1 VATAHEVT
9 VPPQNRVRGDD
20 QVQLPQLRL
29 SMPLSTSLIG
39 SSRMK
44 ANTLDTAR

>member
-1 VATAHEVT
+1 MKARSARVTRGLSICRCRTA
-9 VPPQNRVRGDD
+9 NWWRG
-20 QVQLPQLRL
+20 VKISMSL
-29 SMPLSTSLIG
+29 SAALIG